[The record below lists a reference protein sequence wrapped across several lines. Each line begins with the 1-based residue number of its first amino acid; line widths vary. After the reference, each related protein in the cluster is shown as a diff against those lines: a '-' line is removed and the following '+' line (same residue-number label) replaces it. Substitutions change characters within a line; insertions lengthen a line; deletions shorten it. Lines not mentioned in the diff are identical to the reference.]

1 MPSSLR
7 SSPRQ
12 RKTTTSA
19 TENSWPSS
27 SHLSSG
33 SIGWRGSTTIY
44 CIEHKNLEYLWE
56 AKRLHSRQARW
67 GLFTTRLNFS
77 ISYHP
82 CTKYV
87 KAEEPEPMDLPP
99 FLWSVIYFPSHAIC
113 FFSKASL
120 PWWKQQ
126 NTSSIMSSDSFRSQH
141 CIRHGPQLISK
152 VWKAFFT
159 RLIVS
164 LSFGYH
170 PQSTGQTERK
180 IQQIGCFLQTFCH
193 SHQDTPA
200 QLGAQSQIHW
210 PLHHHQTDKPN
221 HPTVATPLILQ
232 DSSLFPCFTP

>member
-1 MPSSLR
+1 MY
-7 SSPRQ
+7 Q
-12 RKTTTSA
+12 VCQ
-19 TENSWPSS
+19 
-27 SHLSSG
+27 
-33 SIGWRGSTTIY
+33 GWGAWAHGPAPILVVS
-44 CIEHKNLEYLWE
+44 
-56 AKRLHSRQARW
+56 
-67 GLFTTRLNFS
+67 
-77 ISYHP
+77 
-82 CTKYV
+82 
-87 KAEEPEPMDLPP
+87 DL
-99 FLWSVIYFPSHAIC
+99 
-113 FFSKASL
+113 FSKPCHL
-120 PWWKQQ
+120 LLLKGIL
-126 NTSSIMSSDSFRSQH
+126 TSSIMSSDSFRSQH